1 MNTARI
7 VHATTPAQLETVRA
21 LFREYAEATGAC
33 ECFEGFAEELA
44 GLPGSYAPPN
54 GRLLIAEV
62 ASTPD
67 GCVALRKLA
76 ERVCEMKRLY
86 TRPEFRGRKLG
97 RRLAES
103 AIGEARRTGYH
114 VMRLD
119 TLSSMTAALALYRS
133 LDFQTI
139 PRYNDNPSAD
149 AIHLELALT

>member
-1 MNTARI
+1 VNTARI
-7 VHATTPAQLETVRA
+7 VHAATPAQLETVRV
-21 LFREYAEATGAC
+21 LFREYAESTGAC

-44 GLPGSYAPPN
+44 GLPGRYAPPN

-62 ASTPD
+62 DSKPA

-76 ERVCEMKRLY
+76 EGVCEIKRLY

-97 RRLAES
+97 RLLAAT

-119 TLSSMTAALALYRS
+119 TLSSMTAALALYRT
-133 LDFQTI
+133 LGFQTI
-139 PRYNDNPSAD
+139 ARYDDNPNAN